1 MIEVKHLTKRFGAVT
16 ALDNISFQVDSG
28 SIFGLVGSNGAG
40 KSTFLRTAAGVYR
53 PDAGSVLIDGGE
65 PFENLSV
72 KGNVCFIS
80 DYPYFPRTATLTD
93 MEDLF
98 SHTYPHW
105 DKERFH
111 YLCSCFPLD
120 TKQRILNMSKGMQR
134 QAAILCAL
142 GARPTHLLLDEIFDG
157 LDPVMRQLLKRI
169 LSGEVSDRGMTVVI
183 ASHNL
188 RELEDI
194 CDHVGLFHRGG
205 VIFDREL
212 DSLKLGISRVQVC
225 DPYDLKQTMRV
236 IREEL
241 EAEGPSVIISRR
253 PCALLKYVKHKPSLR
268 VESSRCIG
276 CKACLAIGCPAIS
289 MKEGKAAIDHTQCVG
304 CGVCTGLCPKQAIT
318 ES

>member
-1 MIEVKHLTKRFGAVT
+1 MINVKGLTKRFGTVT

-40 KSTFLRTAAGVYR
+40 KSTFLRTAAGIYR

-72 KGNVCFIS
+72 KENVCFIS
-80 DYPYFPRTATLTD
+80 DYPFFPRTATLLD
-93 MEDLF
+93 MADLF

-105 DKERFH
+105 DKERFS

-212 DSLKLGISRVQVC
+212 DDLKLGISRVQAVFRPMP
-225 DPYDLKQTMRV
+225 DRSVFDRFNLVTLRTQGSLVDFVARGSQEEILAKLSELNPTFSELLPLTLEEVFISEMEAAGYD
-236 IREEL
+236 
-241 EAEGPSVIISRR
+241 
-253 PCALLKYVKHKPSLR
+253 
-268 VESSRCIG
+268 
-276 CKACLAIGCPAIS
+276 
-289 MKEGKAAIDHTQCVG
+289 IDNI
-304 CGVCTGLCPKQAIT
+304 L
-318 ES
+318 S

>member
-1 MIEVKHLTKRFGAVT
+1 MIDVKGLTKRFGTVT

-40 KSTFLRTAAGVYR
+40 KSTFLRTAAGIYR
-53 PDAGSVLIDGGE
+53 PDVGSVLIDGGE

-72 KGNVCFIS
+72 KENVCFIS
-80 DYPYFPRTATLTD
+80 DYPFFPRTATLLD
-93 MEDLF
+93 MADLF

-105 DKERFH
+105 DKERFS

-212 DSLKLGISRVQVC
+212 DDLKLGISRVQAVFRPMP
-225 DPYDLKQTMRV
+225 DRSVFDRFNLVTLRTQGSLVDFVARGSQEEILAKLSELNPTFSELLPLTLEEVFISEMEAAGYD
-236 IREEL
+236 
-241 EAEGPSVIISRR
+241 
-253 PCALLKYVKHKPSLR
+253 
-268 VESSRCIG
+268 
-276 CKACLAIGCPAIS
+276 
-289 MKEGKAAIDHTQCVG
+289 IDNI
-304 CGVCTGLCPKQAIT
+304 L
-318 ES
+318 S

>member
-1 MIEVKHLTKRFGAVT
+1 MIDVKGLTKRFGTVT

-40 KSTFLRTAAGVYR
+40 KSTFLRTAAGIYR
-53 PDAGSVLIDGGE
+53 PNAGSVLIDGGE

-72 KGNVCFIS
+72 KENVCFIS
-80 DYPYFPRTATLTD
+80 DYPFFPRTATLLD
-93 MEDLF
+93 MADLF

-105 DKERFH
+105 DKERFS

-212 DSLKLGISRVQVC
+212 DDLKLGISRVQAVFRPMP
-225 DPYDLKQTMRV
+225 DRSVFDRFNLVTLRTQGSLVDFVARGSQEEILAKLSELNPTFSELLPLTLEEVFISEMEAAGYD
-236 IREEL
+236 
-241 EAEGPSVIISRR
+241 
-253 PCALLKYVKHKPSLR
+253 
-268 VESSRCIG
+268 
-276 CKACLAIGCPAIS
+276 
-289 MKEGKAAIDHTQCVG
+289 IDNI
-304 CGVCTGLCPKQAIT
+304 L
-318 ES
+318 S

>member
-1 MIEVKHLTKRFGAVT
+1 MIDVKGLTKRFGAVI
-16 ALDNISFQVDSG
+16 ALDNISFQVESG

-40 KSTFLRTAAGVYR
+40 KSTFLRTASGVYR
-53 PDAGSVLIDGGE
+53 PDAGQVLIDGGE
-65 PFENLSV
+65 PFENLAV
-72 KGNVCFIS
+72 KENVCFIS
-80 DYPYFPRTATLTD
+80 DYPFFPRTATLLD
-93 MEDLF
+93 MADLF

-105 DKERFH
+105 DKERFS

-169 LSGEVSDRGMTVVI
+169 LSGEVADRGMTVVI

-194 CDHVGLFHRGG
+194 CDHVGLFHKGG

-212 DSLKLGISRVQVC
+212 DALKLGISRVQAVFRPMPERAAF
-225 DPYDLKQTMRV
+225 DRFDLVTMRTQGSLV
-236 IREEL
+236 DFVARGTQEEILAKLRELNPAFSEL
-241 EAEGPSVIISRR
+241 LPLTLEEVFISEMEAAG
-253 PCALLKYVKHKPSLR
+253 YD
-268 VESSRCIG
+268 
-276 CKACLAIGCPAIS
+276 
-289 MKEGKAAIDHTQCVG
+289 IDNI
-304 CGVCTGLCPKQAIT
+304 L
-318 ES
+318 S

>member
-16 ALDNISFQVDSG
+16 ALDDISFQVDSG

-212 DSLKLGISRVQVC
+212 DSLKLGISRVQAMFRPMPDRSAFDSFDLVTLRTQGSLV
-225 DPYDLKQTMRV
+225 DFVARGTQEDILVKLSAMNPVFSELLPLTLEEVFISEMEAAGYD
-236 IREEL
+236 
-241 EAEGPSVIISRR
+241 
-253 PCALLKYVKHKPSLR
+253 
-268 VESSRCIG
+268 
-276 CKACLAIGCPAIS
+276 
-289 MKEGKAAIDHTQCVG
+289 IDNI
-304 CGVCTGLCPKQAIT
+304 L
-318 ES
+318 S

>member
-1 MIEVKHLTKRFGAVT
+1 MIDVKGLTKRFGTVT

-40 KSTFLRTAAGVYR
+40 KSTFLRTAAGIYR
-53 PDAGSVLIDGGE
+53 PNAGSVLIDGGE

-72 KGNVCFIS
+72 KKTVCFIPDS
-80 DYPYFPRTATLTD
+80 PFSPRTATLLD
-93 MEDLF
+93 MADLF

-105 DKERFH
+105 DKERFS

-212 DSLKLGISRVQVC
+212 DDLKLGISRVQAVFRPMP
-225 DPYDLKQTMRV
+225 DRSVFDRFNLVTLRTQGSLVDFVARGSQEEILAKLSELNPTFSELLPLTLEEVFISEMEAAGYD
-236 IREEL
+236 
-241 EAEGPSVIISRR
+241 
-253 PCALLKYVKHKPSLR
+253 
-268 VESSRCIG
+268 
-276 CKACLAIGCPAIS
+276 
-289 MKEGKAAIDHTQCVG
+289 IDNI
-304 CGVCTGLCPKQAIT
+304 L
-318 ES
+318 S

>member
-1 MIEVKHLTKRFGAVT
+1 MIDVKGLTKRFGAVT

-65 PFENLSV
+65 PFENLAV
-72 KGNVCFIS
+72 KENVCFIS
-80 DYPYFPRTATLTD
+80 DYPFFPRTATLLD
-93 MEDLF
+93 MADLF

-105 DKERFH
+105 DRERFS

-205 VIFDREL
+205 VVFDREL
-212 DSLKLGISRVQVC
+212 DDLKLGISRVQAVFRPMP
-225 DPYDLKQTMRV
+225 DRSVFDRFNLVTLRTQGSLVDFVARGSQEEILAKLSELNPTFSELLPLTLEEVFISEMEAAGYD
-236 IREEL
+236 
-241 EAEGPSVIISRR
+241 
-253 PCALLKYVKHKPSLR
+253 
-268 VESSRCIG
+268 
-276 CKACLAIGCPAIS
+276 
-289 MKEGKAAIDHTQCVG
+289 IDNI
-304 CGVCTGLCPKQAIT
+304 L
-318 ES
+318 S

>member
-1 MIEVKHLTKRFGAVT
+1 MIDVKGLTKRFGTVT

-28 SIFGLVGSNGAG
+28 SIFGLVGSNVAG
-40 KSTFLRTAAGVYR
+40 KSTFLRTAAGIYR

-72 KGNVCFIS
+72 KENVCFIS
-80 DYPYFPRTATLTD
+80 DYPFFPRTATLLD
-93 MEDLF
+93 MADLF

-105 DKERFH
+105 DKERFS

-212 DSLKLGISRVQVC
+212 DDLKLGISRVQAVFRPMP
-225 DPYDLKQTMRV
+225 DRSVFDRFNLVTLRTQGSLVDFVARGSQEEILAKLSELNPTFSELLPLTLEEVFISEMEAAGYD
-236 IREEL
+236 
-241 EAEGPSVIISRR
+241 
-253 PCALLKYVKHKPSLR
+253 
-268 VESSRCIG
+268 
-276 CKACLAIGCPAIS
+276 
-289 MKEGKAAIDHTQCVG
+289 IDNI
-304 CGVCTGLCPKQAIT
+304 L
-318 ES
+318 S

>member
-80 DYPYFPRTATLTD
+80 DYPYFPRAATLTD

-212 DSLKLGISRVQVC
+212 DSLKLGISRVQAMFRPMPDRSAFDSFDLVTLRTQGSLV
-225 DPYDLKQTMRV
+225 DFVARGTQEDILAKLSAMNPVFSELLPLTLEEVFISEMEAAGYD
-236 IREEL
+236 
-241 EAEGPSVIISRR
+241 
-253 PCALLKYVKHKPSLR
+253 
-268 VESSRCIG
+268 
-276 CKACLAIGCPAIS
+276 
-289 MKEGKAAIDHTQCVG
+289 IDNI
-304 CGVCTGLCPKQAIT
+304 L
-318 ES
+318 S

>member
-16 ALDNISFQVDSG
+16 ALDDISFQVDSG

-80 DYPYFPRTATLTD
+80 DYPYFPRAATLTD

-212 DSLKLGISRVQVC
+212 DSLKLGISRVQAMFRPMPDRSAFDSFDLVTLRTQGSLV
-225 DPYDLKQTMRV
+225 DFVARGTQEDILAKLSAMNPVFSELLPLTLEEVFISEMEAAGYD
-236 IREEL
+236 
-241 EAEGPSVIISRR
+241 
-253 PCALLKYVKHKPSLR
+253 
-268 VESSRCIG
+268 
-276 CKACLAIGCPAIS
+276 
-289 MKEGKAAIDHTQCVG
+289 IDNI
-304 CGVCTGLCPKQAIT
+304 L
-318 ES
+318 S

>member
-16 ALDNISFQVDSG
+16 ALDDISFQVDSG

-80 DYPYFPRTATLTD
+80 DYPYFPRAATLTD

-142 GARPTHLLLDEIFDG
+142 GARPTHLLPDEIFDG

-212 DSLKLGISRVQVC
+212 DSLKLGISRVQAMFRPMPDRSAFDSFDLVTLRTQGSLV
-225 DPYDLKQTMRV
+225 DFVARGTQEDILAKLSAMNPVFSELLPLTLEEVFISEMEAAGYD
-236 IREEL
+236 
-241 EAEGPSVIISRR
+241 
-253 PCALLKYVKHKPSLR
+253 
-268 VESSRCIG
+268 
-276 CKACLAIGCPAIS
+276 
-289 MKEGKAAIDHTQCVG
+289 IDNI
-304 CGVCTGLCPKQAIT
+304 L
-318 ES
+318 S

>member
-1 MIEVKHLTKRFGAVT
+1 MIDVKGLTKRFGTVT
-16 ALDNISFQVDSG
+16 ALDSISFQVDSG

-40 KSTFLRTAAGVYR
+40 KSTFLRTAAGIYR

-72 KGNVCFIS
+72 KENVCFIS
-80 DYPYFPRTATLTD
+80 DYPFFPRTATLLD
-93 MEDLF
+93 MADLF

-105 DKERFH
+105 DKERFS

-212 DSLKLGISRVQVC
+212 DDLKLGISRVQAVFRPMP
-225 DPYDLKQTMRV
+225 DRSVFDRFNLVTLRTQGSLVDFVARGSQEEILAKLSELNPTFSELLPLTLEEVFISEMEAAGYD
-236 IREEL
+236 
-241 EAEGPSVIISRR
+241 
-253 PCALLKYVKHKPSLR
+253 
-268 VESSRCIG
+268 
-276 CKACLAIGCPAIS
+276 
-289 MKEGKAAIDHTQCVG
+289 IDNI
-304 CGVCTGLCPKQAIT
+304 L
-318 ES
+318 S

>member
-1 MIEVKHLTKRFGAVT
+1 MIDVKGLTKRFGTVT

-28 SIFGLVGSNGAG
+28 SIFGLVGSTGAG
-40 KSTFLRTAAGVYR
+40 KSTFLRTAAGIYR
-53 PDAGSVLIDGGE
+53 PNAGSVLIDGGE

-72 KGNVCFIS
+72 KENVCFIS
-80 DYPYFPRTATLTD
+80 DYPFFPRTATLLD
-93 MEDLF
+93 MADLF

-105 DKERFH
+105 DKERFS

-212 DSLKLGISRVQVC
+212 DDLKLGISRVQAVFRPMP
-225 DPYDLKQTMRV
+225 DRSVFDRFNLVTLRTQGSLVDFVARGSQEEILAKLSELNPTFSELLPLTLEEVFISEMEAAGYD
-236 IREEL
+236 
-241 EAEGPSVIISRR
+241 
-253 PCALLKYVKHKPSLR
+253 
-268 VESSRCIG
+268 
-276 CKACLAIGCPAIS
+276 
-289 MKEGKAAIDHTQCVG
+289 IDNI
-304 CGVCTGLCPKQAIT
+304 L
-318 ES
+318 S

>member
-1 MIEVKHLTKRFGAVT
+1 MIDVKGLTKRFGTVT

-40 KSTFLRTAAGVYR
+40 KSTFLRTAAGIYR

-72 KGNVCFIS
+72 KENVCFIS
-80 DYPYFPRTATLTD
+80 DYPFFPRTATLLD
-93 MEDLF
+93 MADLF

-105 DKERFH
+105 DKERFS

-212 DSLKLGISRVQVC
+212 DDLKLGISRVQAVFRPMP
-225 DPYDLKQTMRV
+225 DRSVFDRFNLVTLRTQGSLVDFVARGSQEEILAKLSELNPTFSELLPLTLEEVFISEMEAAGYD
-236 IREEL
+236 IDN
-241 EAEGPSVIISRR
+241 
-253 PCALLKYVKHKPSLR
+253 SL
-268 VESSRCIG
+268 S
-276 CKACLAIGCPAIS
+276 
-289 MKEGKAAIDHTQCVG
+289 
-304 CGVCTGLCPKQAIT
+304 
-318 ES
+318 

>member
-1 MIEVKHLTKRFGAVT
+1 MIDDKGLTKRFGTVT

-40 KSTFLRTAAGVYR
+40 KSTFLRTAAGIYR

-72 KGNVCFIS
+72 KENVCFIS
-80 DYPYFPRTATLTD
+80 DYPFFPRTATLLD
-93 MEDLF
+93 MADLF

-105 DKERFH
+105 DKERFS

-142 GARPTHLLLDEIFDG
+142 GARPMHLLLDEIFDG

-212 DSLKLGISRVQVC
+212 DDLKLGISRVQAVFRPMP
-225 DPYDLKQTMRV
+225 DRSVFDRFNLVTLRTQGSLVDFVARGSQEEILAKLSELNPTFSELLPLTLEEVFISEMEAAGYD
-236 IREEL
+236 
-241 EAEGPSVIISRR
+241 
-253 PCALLKYVKHKPSLR
+253 
-268 VESSRCIG
+268 
-276 CKACLAIGCPAIS
+276 
-289 MKEGKAAIDHTQCVG
+289 IDNI
-304 CGVCTGLCPKQAIT
+304 L
-318 ES
+318 S

>member
-1 MIEVKHLTKRFGAVT
+1 MIDVKGLTKRFGTVT

-40 KSTFLRTAAGVYR
+40 KSTFLRTAAGIYR

-72 KGNVCFIS
+72 KENVCFIS
-80 DYPYFPRTATLTD
+80 DYPFFPRTATLLD
-93 MEDLF
+93 MADLF

-105 DKERFH
+105 DKEP

-142 GARPTHLLLDEIFDG
+142 GARPMHLLLDEIFDG

-212 DSLKLGISRVQVC
+212 DDLKLGISRVQAVFRPMP
-225 DPYDLKQTMRV
+225 DRSVFDRFNLVTLRTQGSLVDFVARGSQEEILAKLSELNPTFSELLPLTLEEVFISEMEAAGYD
-236 IREEL
+236 
-241 EAEGPSVIISRR
+241 
-253 PCALLKYVKHKPSLR
+253 
-268 VESSRCIG
+268 
-276 CKACLAIGCPAIS
+276 
-289 MKEGKAAIDHTQCVG
+289 IDNI
-304 CGVCTGLCPKQAIT
+304 L
-318 ES
+318 S

>member
-1 MIEVKHLTKRFGAVT
+1 MIDVKGLTKRFGTVT

-40 KSTFLRTAAGVYR
+40 KSTFLRTAAGIYR

-72 KGNVCFIS
+72 KENVCFIS
-80 DYPYFPRTATLTD
+80 DYPFFPRTATLLD
-93 MEDLF
+93 MADLF

-105 DKERFH
+105 DKERFS
-111 YLCSCFPLD
+111 YSCSCFPLD

-212 DSLKLGISRVQVC
+212 DDLKLGISRVQAVFRPMP
-225 DPYDLKQTMRV
+225 DRSVFDRFNLVTLRTQGSLVDFVARGSQEEILAKLSELNPTFSELLPLTLEEVFISEMEAAGYD
-236 IREEL
+236 
-241 EAEGPSVIISRR
+241 
-253 PCALLKYVKHKPSLR
+253 
-268 VESSRCIG
+268 
-276 CKACLAIGCPAIS
+276 
-289 MKEGKAAIDHTQCVG
+289 IDNI
-304 CGVCTGLCPKQAIT
+304 L
-318 ES
+318 S

>member
-1 MIEVKHLTKRFGAVT
+1 MIDVKGLTKRFGAVT
-16 ALDNISFQVDSG
+16 ALDNISFQVESG

-40 KSTFLRTAAGVYR
+40 KSTFLRTASGVYR
-53 PDAGSVLIDGGE
+53 PDAGQILIDGGE
-65 PFENLSV
+65 PFENLAV
-72 KGNVCFIS
+72 KEKVCFIS
-80 DYPYFPRTATLTD
+80 DYPFFPRTATLLD
-93 MEDLF
+93 MADLF

-105 DKERFH
+105 DKERFS

-169 LSGEVSDRGMTVVI
+169 LSGEVADRGMTVVI

-194 CDHVGLFHRGG
+194 CDHVGLFHKGG

-212 DSLKLGISRVQVC
+212 DALKLGISRVQAVFRPMPERAAF
-225 DPYDLKQTMRV
+225 DHFDLVTMRTQGSLV
-236 IREEL
+236 DFVARGTQEEILAKLRELNPAFSEL
-241 EAEGPSVIISRR
+241 LPLTLEEVFISEMEAAG
-253 PCALLKYVKHKPSLR
+253 YD
-268 VESSRCIG
+268 
-276 CKACLAIGCPAIS
+276 
-289 MKEGKAAIDHTQCVG
+289 IDNI
-304 CGVCTGLCPKQAIT
+304 L
-318 ES
+318 S

>member
-16 ALDNISFQVDSG
+16 ALDDISFQVDSG

-80 DYPYFPRTATLTD
+80 DYPYFPRAATLTD

-194 CDHVGLFHRGG
+194 CDHVGLFHRAG
-205 VIFDREL
+205 VIFDRDL
-212 DSLKLGISRVQVC
+212 DSLRLAISRVQAMFRPMPDRSAFDSFDLVTLRTQGSLV
-225 DPYDLKQTMRV
+225 DFVARGTQEDILAKLSAMNPVFSELLPLTLEEVFISEMEAAGYD
-236 IREEL
+236 
-241 EAEGPSVIISRR
+241 
-253 PCALLKYVKHKPSLR
+253 
-268 VESSRCIG
+268 
-276 CKACLAIGCPAIS
+276 
-289 MKEGKAAIDHTQCVG
+289 IDNI
-304 CGVCTGLCPKQAIT
+304 L
-318 ES
+318 S

>member
-1 MIEVKHLTKRFGAVT
+1 MIDVKGLTKRFGTVT

-40 KSTFLRTAAGVYR
+40 KSSFLRTAAGIYR

-72 KGNVCFIS
+72 KENVCFIS
-80 DYPYFPRTATLTD
+80 DYPFFPRTATLLD
-93 MEDLF
+93 MADLF

-105 DKERFH
+105 DKERFS

-212 DSLKLGISRVQVC
+212 DELKLGISRVQAVFRPMP
-225 DPYDLKQTMRV
+225 DRSVFDRFNLVTLRTQGSLVDFVARGSQEEILAKLSELNPTFSELLPLTLEEVFISEMEAAGYD
-236 IREEL
+236 
-241 EAEGPSVIISRR
+241 
-253 PCALLKYVKHKPSLR
+253 
-268 VESSRCIG
+268 
-276 CKACLAIGCPAIS
+276 
-289 MKEGKAAIDHTQCVG
+289 IDNI
-304 CGVCTGLCPKQAIT
+304 L
-318 ES
+318 S

>member
-1 MIEVKHLTKRFGAVT
+1 MIDVKGLTKRFGAVT

-65 PFENLSV
+65 PFENLAV
-72 KGNVCFIS
+72 KENVCFIS
-80 DYPYFPRTATLTD
+80 DYPFFPRTATLLD
-93 MEDLF
+93 MADLF

-105 DKERFH
+105 DKERFS

-205 VIFDREL
+205 VVFDREL
-212 DSLKLGISRVQVC
+212 DELKLGISRVQAVFRPMPERAAF
-225 DPYDLKQTMRV
+225 DRFDLVTLRTQGSLVDFVARGPQEEILAKLGELNPTFSELLPLTLEEVFISEMEAAGYD
-236 IREEL
+236 
-241 EAEGPSVIISRR
+241 
-253 PCALLKYVKHKPSLR
+253 
-268 VESSRCIG
+268 
-276 CKACLAIGCPAIS
+276 
-289 MKEGKAAIDHTQCVG
+289 IDNI
-304 CGVCTGLCPKQAIT
+304 L
-318 ES
+318 S